1 MLKFIEERKVESS
14 LEVSN
19 HFATFLYEDET
30 SYYFNISFSI
40 LQSEISKNLLEKVK
54 IKVYNSNVTIDPA
67 TFAQTSLPSKI
78 KPSIEKKSL
87 GISKVLEKDI
97 ELRRSSKSKKDSL
110 IAEVEVG
117 LLDAVD
123 KSVLTNIKIGNVVSD
138 IKSLLK
144 TRPVLKEEYNKSPRV
159 SPQQSNLKSN
169 DIRYQNIKIL
179 NTLKVDPS
187 EAIFQKDLQSNS
199 LVSNLRDFYLTAA
212 LDSLTKENV
221 YLVPV
226 NSSVFVDRKYFQK
239 QIKIKKELSK
249 ASDLTFSFELYQ
261 LGKNVTF
268 SLPQKRSINVFKHIS
283 LSNVIKNAPVA
294 SPSYAFLGKL
304 TSISFTQKDNL
315 ADAIEVRKKTINSIA
330 ECSSYSKIGFF
341 NLKNNFSDSFVASD
355 SPSQLLIYRF
365 IPQSS
370 NMLASAGFV
379 FKNIVAGSSI
389 EIDTTGIV
397 ITDDQSASA
406 VNIEVVNP
414 PEDAIK
420 YKIEKRK
427 LVGGSSTEF
436 VTVKDFSDLKERDK
450 RVQDKNVFSGEV
462 YEYVVKYISSG
473 NRNSKSVSKL
483 HKYIN
488 NSLGKTLAVS
498 VSDVSLSAVDGR
510 PSVSFS
516 ILGTTIDG
524 EANVIKAA
532 LEQANIYQEFST
544 DFENIKDQFQDIIFY
559 KVSRT
564 NLSKSPA
571 EKEEFRDVLN
581 GPVANFVDNFET
593 QKNSGVLALDPSA
606 SYKYEIRAY
615 FKNPLTLLRDYVH
628 KGTTSIK
635 VGEKTVN
642 KPYKYRPYKWL
653 QPKTRFSGTLSA
665 EDENGNLLVP
675 TLIEDGDAGVV
686 AATTVSGLDKILKID
701 DFSAER
707 VDINKVLLK
716 WSLTERQEEYDHF
729 VIVKEVNQKR
739 NIIASVYYPEYVDSI
754 TTKDFGTVIY
764 YVIPVLNE
772 YSIGQA
778 SRSNAV
784 IIDPEEFYG
793 QLASISF

>member
-14 LEVSN
+14 LEVSD

-30 SYYFNISFSI
+30 DYHFNISFSI
-40 LQSEISKNLLEKVK
+40 FQSEISKNSLEKIK
-54 IKVYNSNVTIDPA
+54 IKVYNSDVTIDPV
-67 TFAQTSLPSKI
+67 TFVQTSLPSKI
-78 KPSIEKKSL
+78 KPSIEKKNL
-87 GISKVLEKDI
+87 GISRVLEKDI

-110 IAEVEVG
+110 IAEVDVR
-117 LLDAVD
+117 LLDAID
-123 KSVLTNIKIGNVVSD
+123 KSVLTDIKIGNNVSD

-144 TRPVLKEEYNKSPRV
+144 TRPILKKESRKSPRS
-159 SPQQSNLKSN
+159 SPSQSNLKLN
-169 DIRYQNIKIL
+169 DLRYQNIKIL

-199 LVSNLRDFYLTAA
+199 LVSNLKDFYLTTA

-226 NSSVFVDRKYFQK
+226 NLPVFVDRKYFQT

-249 ASDLTFSFELYQ
+249 SSNLTFSFELYRID
-261 LGKNVTF
+261 KFEMF
-268 SLPQKRSINVFKHIS
+268 SLPQKRAVNIFKHIS

-294 SPSYAFLGKL
+294 HPFYALSKKL
-304 TSISFTQKDNL
+304 TSISVTQKDDL
-315 ADAIEVRKKTINSIA
+315 ADTIEVKKKTINSIA
-330 ECSSYSKIGFF
+330 ECSSYSKVALF
-341 NLKNNFSDSFVASD
+341 NLKNNFSNSFVTSD
-355 SPSQLLIYRF
+355 SPSQLLVYRF

-370 NMLASAGFV
+370 NGAASAGFV
-379 FKNIVAGSSI
+379 FKNIVVGSSI
-389 EIDTTGIV
+389 EIDTTGII
-397 ITDDQSASA
+397 ITDDQKANI

-414 PEDAIK
+414 PESAIK

-427 LVGGSSTEF
+427 LVGGSFTNF
-436 VTVKDFSDLKERDK
+436 VTVKDFSELKRREK
-450 RVQDKNVFSGEV
+450 QVQDKNVFSGEI

-473 NRNSKSVSKL
+473 NRISNSVSKI
-483 HKYIN
+483 HKYVN
-488 NSLGKTLAVS
+488 NSLGKTLTVS
-498 VSDVSLSAVDGR
+498 ISDVSLSTVNGQ

-516 ILGTTIDG
+516 ISGTTVDG
-524 EANVIKAA
+524 EANIIKAA
-532 LEQANIYQEFST
+532 LEQANIYNEFSSE
-544 DFENIKDQFQDIIFY
+544 FEKIKDQFQDIIFY

-564 NLSKSPA
+564 NLSKSPS
-571 EKEEFRDVLN
+571 EKEEFKDILN

-593 QKNSGVLALDPSA
+593 QKNSGVLTLDLSA

-628 KGTTSIK
+628 EGTTSIK
-635 VGEKTVN
+635 LGEKVVN

-686 AATTVSGLDKILKID
+686 AVTTISGLDKILKID

-739 NIIASVYYPEYVDSI
+739 DIIASVYYPEYVDSI

-772 YSIGQA
+772 YSVGQA
-778 SRSNAV
+778 ARSNAV